1 MAQFLKNGIKY
12 YKKRVSWDWQL
23 IENREI
29 TIANFLYFLFF
40 VYHYNLTKM
49 NKLSL
54 FNHNKR
60 GFHITCFVIL
70 CFDLCLFTILYISRE
85 NTYYWSDFINYQY
98 FVKYIFDIYTQSPLE
113 ALTIIISSRDT
124 TSYNLLFAVPLL
136 PVFDVF
142 GLSRFTYIL
151 SLVLVYLLPFS
162 LSLGAVATQI
172 IQAPPRSVFWG
183 TVFLSL
189 LSPFTLAASLRGLPD
204 TGGMTLICLGI
215 FLYLKSHRS
224 HAKVRLQT
232 VFTLILVGIL
242 LAGAI
247 AFRRHFAYSAV
258 AFLAA
263 LLIWEIASFWT
274 WGLRAIAATVLRATT
289 IGVSALLTLAIAMP
303 NFLQDSLT
311 RDYRAL
317 YSSFTYPIPEVLHYY
332 GNGAGWL
339 LWGLA
344 ILGWLTIQDSQR
356 GAFPFLFGLWEIG
369 LWLGLVRYTH
379 VHYTL
384 HFAPFLVWGIA
395 ALIWET
401 RRVGVLVWILVGLN
415 AVIGL
420 TPLSL
425 PQVPGLAQG
434 YPPLVREDMAE
445 VEVLVAA
452 LREMPQ
458 PVYIAASSETI
469 NPDLIRSAERQLYPD
484 DVQLSVL
491 RVPQVD
497 SSDDYPLRDLL
508 RANTVVVPDSF
519 QYTLRPE
526 EQTVVRVVSE
536 AFNQEWTLVRDFLR
550 LNRSFSLSDLDVQ
563 LYRRVRDTDLATAIE
578 TLARM
583 QEAIAPRYQ
592 GHRRWL
598 AVPPGPTVTKTAG
611 EYQIAGETPLSVLHV
626 SPLTGIDTL
635 RGQLQSDCSDPAASE
650 GQLQITLHN
659 RRGQAIQQ
667 QGFPL
672 SQGPFDYRLTPPELP
687 SYLSVSVSSE
697 GSCQVNL
704 RFQN

>member
-1 MAQFLKNGIKY
+1 
-12 YKKRVSWDWQL
+12 
-23 IENREI
+23 
-29 TIANFLYFLFF
+29 
-40 VYHYNLTKM
+40 M
-49 NKLSL
+49 NKLTL

-60 GFHITCFVIL
+60 RFHATCFVVL
-70 CFDLCLFTILYISRE
+70 CFDLCLFITLYISRE

-98 FVKYIFDIYTQSPLE
+98 FTESIFDIYQESPLE
-113 ALTIIISSRDT
+113 ALTIIIASRDT
-124 TSYNLLFAVPLL
+124 ASCNLLFTIPLL
-136 PVFDVF
+136 LVFDVF

-172 IQAPPRSVFWG
+172 IQAPSRSVFWG

-189 LSPFTLAASLRGLPD
+189 LSPFTLATSLRGLPD
-204 TGGMTLICLGI
+204 TGGITLICLAI
-215 FLYLKSHRS
+215 FLYLNSHRS

-232 VFTLILVGIL
+232 VLILMLVGIL

-247 AFRRHFAYSAV
+247 AFRRHFAYSVV

-263 LLIWEIASFWT
+263 LLMWEMVNFWT

-289 IGVSALLTLAIAMP
+289 IGVSAFLTLAIAMP

-311 RDYRAL
+311 RDYRTL
-317 YSSFTYPIPEVLHYY
+317 YSSFTYPIPDVLNYY

-339 LWGLA
+339 LWTLA

-369 LWLGLVRYTH
+369 LWLGFVRYTH

-420 TPLSL
+420 TPFSL
-425 PQVPGLAQG
+425 PQVPGLAEG

-445 VEVLVAA
+445 VEVLVTA

-497 SSDDYPLRDLL
+497 SSHDYPLRDLL

-519 QYTLRPE
+519 QYMLRPE

-550 LNRSFSLSDLDVQ
+550 LNRSFQLSDLNVR

-583 QEAIAPRYQ
+583 QEAIAPRYP

-611 EYQIAGETPLSVLHV
+611 EYEISGETPLSVLHV
-626 SPLTGIDTL
+626 SPLRENDSL
-635 RGQLQSDCSDPAASE
+635 QGQVQSDCSDLAASE

-659 RRGQAIQQ
+659 RRGQVVQQ

-672 SQGPFDYRLTPPELP
+672 LEGPFDYPLTSPQFP
-687 SYLSVSVSSE
+687 SYLSVSVSRDE
-697 GSCQVNL
+697 SCSVNL
-704 RFQN
+704 RLQN

>member
-1 MAQFLKNGIKY
+1 MTK
-12 YKKRVSWDWQL
+12 
-23 IENREI
+23 I
-29 TIANFLYFLFF
+29 T
-40 VYHYNLTKM
+40 
-49 NKLSL
+49 L
-54 FNHNKR
+54 FNHNKS
-60 GFHITCFVIL
+60 GFNITCFVIL
-70 CFDLCLFTILYISRE
+70 VFDLCLLTTLYVFQE

-98 FVKYIFDIYTQSPLE
+98 FTEYILEIHKESPYQ
-113 ALTIIISSRDT
+113 ALNIIFSSGDT
-124 TSYNLLFAVPLL
+124 TSYNLLFTAPLL
-136 PVFDVF
+136 PILDAL

-172 IQAPPRSVFWG
+172 IQAPSRSVFWG

-189 LSPFTLAASLRGLPD
+189 LSPFTLATSLRGLPD
-204 TGGMTLICLGI
+204 TGGMTLICLAI
-215 FLYLKSHRS
+215 FLYLKSHRA

-232 VFTLILVGIL
+232 VLTLILVGIL

-247 AFRRHFAYSAV
+247 AFRRHFAYSVV

-263 LLIWEIASFWT
+263 MLMWEVASFWA
-274 WGLRAIAATVLRATT
+274 WGLRAIAATVLRVTT
-289 IGVSALLTLAIAMP
+289 IGISAFLTLAIAMP
-303 NFLQDSLT
+303 NFLHDSLT
-311 RDYRAL
+311 RDYRTL
-317 YSSFTYPIPEVLHYY
+317 YSSFTYPISDVLNYY
-332 GNGAGWL
+332 GHGAGWL

-379 VHYTL
+379 IHYTL

-425 PQVPGLAQG
+425 PQVPGLAEG

-445 VEVLVAA
+445 VEILVAA

-458 PVYIAASSETI
+458 PVYIAASSEVI

-484 DVQLSVL
+484 DLQLSVL

-508 RANTVVVPDSF
+508 QANTVVVPESF

-526 EQTVVRVVSE
+526 EQTVVQVVSE

-550 LNRSFSLSDLDVQ
+550 LNRSFKIGDLDVR
-563 LYRRVRDTDLATAIE
+563 LYRRVRETDLATAIE
-578 TLARM
+578 TLATM
-583 QEAIAPRYQ
+583 QEAIRPRYQ

-598 AVPPGPTVTKTAG
+598 AVPPGPTVTKTTG
-611 EYQIAGETPLSVLHV
+611 EYDISGEIPLSVLYV
-626 SPLTGIDTL
+626 SPLTGTDSL
-635 RGQLQSDCSDPAASE
+635 RGQLQSNCSE
-650 GQLQITLHN
+650 GQVQVTVHN
-659 RRGQAIQQ
+659 PRGQQLQQ

-672 SQGPFDYRLTPPELP
+672 LEGSFNYPVTPVEFP
-687 SYLSVSVSSE
+687 SYLSVSIISDE
-697 GSCQVNL
+697 SCQVNL
-704 RFQN
+704 RLLN